1 MKVMAFMRNYGR
13 VSRTERP
20 SAISAIV
27 YIIEQVGYDKEPIT
41 LSLDGGGIVVQGY
54 GKRSLGTVCGK
65 DGLKFS
71 YEDVLRAEE
80 LLAKSLPA

>member
-1 MKVMAFMRNYGR
+1 MLLHQS
-13 VSRTERP
+13 VSN
-20 SAISAIV
+20 V
-27 YIIEQVGYDKEPIT
+27 
-41 LSLDGGGIVVQGY
+41 SLDGGEIVVQGN
-54 GKRSLGTVCGK
+54 GKLSLGTVCGT